1 MRDVAQ
7 QWTGNQVT
15 PNNWEDV
22 WLNQGFT
29 TYIERMVQAQ
39 LWDLNFAYT
48 EAFVGNTS
56 MASQVTVYGMQ
67 DATYASLHPVL
78 HGDNPDNSFSI
89 VPFEKGFQLLAY
101 IMQSVLSYEA
111 MEDYITY
118 YIESNSLT
126 SINAFTERSTF
137 SSFVENYYD
146 DADQVNE
153 ILAMVDYEEWIYEV
167 GLDPTGTL
175 NFTNSAT
182 TAALN
187 LANAYIALNGVSSP
201 SNYAD
206 YNDFVSNQRVV
217 FHQTILHNSD
227 TNTAILTRI
236 DNDLNI
242 TGATD
247 PEVRQRWYSIG
258 LYLNYAPVYTPA

>member
-1 MRDVAQ
+1 
-7 QWTGNQVT
+7 
-15 PNNWEDV
+15 
-22 WLNQGFT
+22 
-29 TYIERMVQAQ
+29 
-39 LWDLNFAYT
+39 
-48 EAFVGNTS
+48 
-56 MASQVTVYGMQ
+56 MQ
-67 DATYASLHPVL
+67 
-78 HGDNPDNSFSI
+78 
-89 VPFEKGFQLLAY
+89 
-101 IMQSVLSYEA
+101 
-111 MEDYITY
+111 DYITY

-153 ILAMVDYEEWIYEV
+153 ILAMIDYEEWIYEV

-187 LANAYIALNGVSSP
+187 LANAYIALNGTGSP

-206 YNDFVSNQRVV
+206 YNSFVSNQRVV
-217 FHQTILHNSD
+217 FVQTILHNSD
-227 TNTAILTRI
+227 TNTAILTQI

-242 TGATD
+242 TGSTD

-258 LYLNYAPVYTPA
+258 LYLYFAPVYTPAETWVGQIGRNKYLNSIYEALSESGQNALGITWYRANQYFYSPVTQQLIEGILGL